1 MREISNTDNII
12 DSRDVIARF
21 EELEGERDALQ
32 EAVDDAREALEE
44 GEKPDLFDAEE
55 ELDEWNSENEEEYE
69 ALKALCED
77 GESYASDWNY
87 GATLIHEDYFTEYAE
102 ELCREIGDIP
112 NDLPDYIAC
121 NIDWDGVAQ
130 DLKVDY
136 TEIDFDGQ
144 TYLVR

>member
-32 EAVDDAREALEE
+32 EAVDEAREALEE
-44 GEKPDLFDAEE
+44 GEKLDLFDAEK

-69 ALKALCED
+69 ALKSLCED
-77 GESYASDWNY
+77 GESYASDWSF
-87 GATLIHEDYFTEYAE
+87 GATLIHEDYFTDYAE
-102 ELCREIGDIP
+102 QLCRDIGDIP